1 MNASEKQLREDNE
14 RLQIQLAA
22 CLTAAEGCLVARVKQ
37 GDYAWS
43 LAYEKICQLQD
54 ANTPIKRYTAKET
67 VLSYFGGGLCL
78 FGMLALFLGHET
90 AGLALIIQA
99 SASLMTGA
107 ALRAERLAD
116 ALGVR
121 VVDQ

>member
-1 MNASEKQLREDNE
+1 MSTNNQVTEDNE
-14 RLQIQLAA
+14 RLQIQLDA
-22 CLTAAEGCLVARVKQ
+22 CLAVAEGCLVVRRRQ

-43 LAYEKICQLQD
+43 PAYEKICQLQD

-90 AGLALIIQA
+90 AGLALIIQG
-99 SASLMTGA
+99 SASLMSGA
-107 ALRAERLAD
+107 VFRAERLAD

-121 VVDQ
+121 VVD

>member
-1 MNASEKQLREDNE
+1 MSTNNQVMEDNE

-22 CLTAAEGCLVARVKQ
+22 CLAAAEGCVAVKAEQ
-37 GDYAWS
+37 GDWAWS
-43 LAYEKICQLQD
+43 PAYEKICQLQE

-90 AGLALIIQA
+90 AGLALIIQG

-121 VVDQ
+121 VVD